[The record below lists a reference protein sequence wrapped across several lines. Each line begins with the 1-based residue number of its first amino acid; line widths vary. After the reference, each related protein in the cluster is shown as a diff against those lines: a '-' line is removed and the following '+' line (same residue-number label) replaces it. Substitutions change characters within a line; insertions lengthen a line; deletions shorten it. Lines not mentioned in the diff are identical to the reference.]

1 MMLLTDLRQ
10 ELDVKDKLPS
20 QTNSAATTPTNTQ
33 SIESRLQG
41 HNNNNIKSSV
51 VKNGVTENTSA
62 NHIDQ
67 QNVTITPSKGKWGS
81 GVHVLVCVHGVTCF
95 VRVLHDNRF
104 TN

>member
-41 HNNNNIKSSV
+41 HNNNNIKSAV
-51 VKNGVTENTSA
+51 VKNGVNENTSA

-67 QNVTITPSKGKWGS
+67 QNVTITPSKGKG
-81 GVHVLVCVHGVTCF
+81 GRGTCF
-95 VRVLHDNRF
+95 GMCAWCDF
-104 TN
+104 FCSSTA